1 MVSAVGTFLANL
13 KDIVRSTE
21 AGIVKRQVTPT
32 QIDAIHGCPN
42 IQSMMVVK
50 YDGNGF

>member
-1 MVSAVGTFLANL
+1 MVSAVGLFS
-13 KDIVRSTE
+13 KSEGHRSTE

-42 IQSMMVVK
+42 MQSMMVVK
-50 YDGNGF
+50 YDGN